1 MDTLAPT
8 APAGDGLAMAG
19 YIGRSDKERED
30 MLRSTGV
37 GSIDELLGAV
47 PARLRER
54 AGIDLGP
61 GMSEMEVSAGLSE
74 MASRD
79 QSSLNTVCFAGAGIY
94 DHYVPAAV
102 KHLLLRSEFYTC
114 YTPYQAEVSQGT
126 LQCIFEFQSLMC
138 RLTGMDVCNASMY
151 DGATAVAEAA
161 LLAVAA
167 RETPRVLVSSCV
179 HPHHREVLKTYCAAS
194 GIEVVEI
201 ASRDGITDLEA
212 LKVAL
217 QTGAACFIHQQ
228 PNFYGIVEDTSEFSR
243 LRSADPALLVSYV
256 DPVSLAL
263 LQPPSEYGADI
274 VVGEGQ
280 AFGNAMSFGGP
291 LLGFF
296 AARNEYVRRLPGRVV
311 GMTVDGNGKR
321 GFVLT
326 LQTREQHIRRAKATS
341 NICTNEALVALAAT
355 IHLSLL
361 GGKGLKAAAER
372 CLAKSHYAA
381 EKVSRVHGFGLR
393 YQKPFFKEFLLSCP
407 VSAEALV
414 SELAKRGILAGV
426 PLSRFTLPGETESH
440 RLLLVAV
447 TEKRTAGEIDRLCKA
462 LGDVAATMRR
472 VD

>member
-1 MDTLAPT
+1 
-8 APAGDGLAMAG
+8 MAG
-19 YIGRSDKERED
+19 YIGRSEKERQE
-30 MLRSTGV
+30 MLRVAGV
-37 GSIDELLGAV
+37 RSVDELLRAV

-54 AGIDLGP
+54 ARIALPAGA
-61 GMSEMEVSAGLSE
+61 SEMEVSVGLAA

-79 QSSLNTVCFAGAGIY
+79 AAAHDAVCFAGAGIY
-94 DHYVPAAV
+94 DHFVPAAV

-151 DGATAVAEAA
+151 DGATALAEAA
-161 LLAVAA
+161 LLAVVA
-167 RETPRVLVSSCV
+167 REKRRVLVSSCV
-179 HPHHREVLKTYCAAS
+179 HPHHRQVLKTYCAAS
-194 GIEVVEI
+194 GVEVVEI
-201 ASRDGITDLEA
+201 ARCGGVTDVEA
-212 LKVAL
+212 LKAAL
-217 QTGAACFIHQQ
+217 NADTACFIHQQ
-228 PNFYGIVEDTSEFSR
+228 PNFYGIVEDASEFAK
-243 LRSADPALLVSYV
+243 LRSVNPAMLVSYV

-263 LQPPSEYGADI
+263 LQPPSEYGADV

-291 LLGFF
+291 LLGLF
-296 AARNEYVRRLPGRVV
+296 AVKKEYVRRLPGRVV
-311 GMTVDGNGKR
+311 GMTVDGKGRR

-341 NICTNEALVALAAT
+341 NICSNEALVALAAT

-361 GGKGLKAAAER
+361 GEKGLKAVAES

-381 EKVSRVHGFGLR
+381 EKLSKVHGFELK

-414 SELAKRGILAGV
+414 GELMKKGILAGV
-426 PLSRFTLPGETESH
+426 PLSRFALADETESH
-440 RLLLVAV
+440 RLMLVAV
-447 TEKRTAGEIDRLCKA
+447 TEKRTAGDIDRLCKA
-462 LGDVAATMRR
+462 LGEAAGVMRK
-472 VD
+472 VL